1 MNFVSIFATTLYDLQ
16 HFLVIL
22 QKIFILNNESKKTL
36 AFRAI
41 TWYDENRICR

>member
-1 MNFVSIFATTLYDLQ
+1 MDFTSICTTALYDLQ

-22 QKIFILNNESKKTL
+22 RKIFVLNNESKKTL

-41 TWYDENRICR
+41 TWYDENRMCR